1 MKKNNEWAITFDV
14 MKKDNGDEST
24 EVYHNLEQELG
35 TFLQEKFGNC
45 EFVEDSPEGEEYTV
59 RFKVFSDENP
69 DKEDLMLG
77 PFIIDNGLWEVVGL
91 DIKEFKEVYIDEY
104 FNDLSD
110 SYQQNRT
117 PFEDLT
123 FRLIGEAIKCYTE
136 ELYDGVVILCRSA
149 VDSSVYLAC
158 VWAGNKANKETYE
171 SRFPKPFEPGDEV
184 HWNRLKNKSVELG
197 FLPSD
202 VIDEIEE
209 VRDLGNFAA
218 HIGER
223 QLKEMIK
230 WSKENHDLIKTF
242 LEKGKKGLNI
252 HPKDYPKGY
261 KLYTSKNEAYY
272 AIKRTV
278 EFLKKLSVGYNQYN

>member
-14 MKKDNGDEST
+14 IKKREEDEST
-24 EVYHNLEQELG
+24 EVYDILEQELG

-45 EFVEDSPEGEEYTV
+45 EFVEDSRDGEESAV
-59 RFKVFSDENP
+59 RFKVFSDEKP
-69 DKEDLMLG
+69 DKEDLVLKSS
-77 PFIIDNGLWEVVGL
+77 FIDNGLWEVVGL
-91 DIKEFKEVYIDEY
+91 DIREFKEVYIDEY

-110 SYQQNRT
+110 SYEQNRT

-123 FRLIGEAIKCYTE
+123 FKLIGEAIKCYTE
-136 ELYDGVVILCRSA
+136 GLYDGVVILCRSA
-149 VDSSVYLAC
+149 VDSSLYLAC
-158 VWAGNKANKETYE
+158 VWARNKANKETYE
-171 SRFPKPFEPGDEV
+171 YRVPKPFEPGDEV

-197 FLPSD
+197 FLPSN
-202 VIDEIEE
+202 VLDEIEE

-223 QLKEMIK
+223 QLREMIK
-230 WSKENHDLIKTF
+230 WSKENHDLIKTI

-252 HPKDYPKGY
+252 QPKDYPEGY

-278 EFLKKLSVGYNQYN
+278 EFLKKLSVGYNQSN